1 MSKKVYLVCGDTYF
15 ESYGSNISIF
25 GIFDSK
31 ELADKAKTQKENDYF
46 KNEKRQK
53 HTCVEREDVH
63 FEVIEMEINKMTDCF
78 VGGYIE

>member
-15 ESYGSNISIF
+15 GPYGSNINIF
-25 GIFDSK
+25 GIFNSK

-53 HTCVEREDVH
+53 HTWVKREDVH
-63 FEVIEMEINKMTDCF
+63 FEVIEMEINKMTDYII
-78 VGGYIE
+78 GGYIE